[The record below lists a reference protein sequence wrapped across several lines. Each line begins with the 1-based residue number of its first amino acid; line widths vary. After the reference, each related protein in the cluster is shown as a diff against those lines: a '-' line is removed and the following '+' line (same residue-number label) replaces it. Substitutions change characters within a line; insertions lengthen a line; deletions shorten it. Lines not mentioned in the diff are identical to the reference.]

1 MTELKTLDFKI
12 LSVLLLFVNVYIFKT
27 LILFNN
33 FLSKPI
39 AINTENSTINGTQQA
54 GPDGQLDFP
63 EWFHPLATDIFLIGL
78 FYIQHSLLKVPL
90 QKVLQHW
97 GIEYLERSIYNLFS
111 ALILQTIIC
120 FWVPITSWAL
130 WNVDIEPNSWPD
142 WTLWSIRSSTWL
154 ALLSECVVLD
164 ISDLLGWKQVV
175 YHFNHLPPPSLYR
188 SADLNQT
195 FANMRHPGLLEF
207 SILLWVTPTLSGDR
221 LVCSG
226 LLSAYVVLGFSGQCH
241 AYVARERARKLHEA
255 NESVECSPS
264 KRVRFRLPKGEWIKH
279 DK

>member
-39 AINTENSTINGTQQA
+39 AINTENSTRNGTQQA

-111 ALILQTIIC
+111 ALILQEDGE
-120 FWVPITSWAL
+120 V
-130 WNVDIEPNSWPD
+130 
-142 WTLWSIRSSTWL
+142 RSSTWL

-164 ISDLLGWKQVV
+164 ISDLLGWKQ
-175 YHFNHLPPPSLYR
+175 
-188 SADLNQT
+188 
-195 FANMRHPGLLEF
+195 
-207 SILLWVTPTLSGDR
+207 
-221 LVCSG
+221 
-226 LLSAYVVLGFSGQCH
+226 
-241 AYVARERARKLHEA
+241 
-255 NESVECSPS
+255 
-264 KRVRFRLPKGEWIKH
+264 
-279 DK
+279 